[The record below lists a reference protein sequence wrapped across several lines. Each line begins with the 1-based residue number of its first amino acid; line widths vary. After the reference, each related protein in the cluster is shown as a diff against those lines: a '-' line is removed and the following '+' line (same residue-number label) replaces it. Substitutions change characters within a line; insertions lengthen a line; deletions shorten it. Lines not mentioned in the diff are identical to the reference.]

1 MSLLQINLRPTD
13 RQLRQFGLACL
24 VALPA
29 IGWIWGC
36 SGSKITTLAMI
47 GMLPAIAGLIA
58 PRILKPVFVFLILV
72 ASPIGMIMG
81 ELAMLAIFFGM
92 VLPIGLLLRIFQRA
106 PLELD
111 LDRDRESYWENK
123 ERSEDAATYYRQS

>member
-1 MSLLQINLRPTD
+1 
-13 RQLRQFGLACL
+13 
-24 VALPA
+24 
-29 IGWIWGC
+29 
-36 SGSKITTLAMI
+36 MI
-47 GMLPAIAGLIA
+47 GMLPAFAGLIA

-92 VLPIGLLLRIFQRA
+92 VLPIGLLLRSFQRA